1 MQSTDNKTGLLAG
14 DPPETVARGALL
26 DALEQGHVVVTA
38 TRRLARHL
46 RTARLPDDA
55 MQSWRTPATL
65 PWATWLT
72 ESCRAL
78 RDFGLLPEPR
88 PWLDDFQAAAVW
100 TEVLQADPLADG
112 LLMPGGAVEGF
123 REAWRLAHDWQL
135 PWGELGVRAGEDCR
149 AFLRLAKAYR
159 RRLDE
164 LGCLDPAD
172 LPRILAEHAAALRG
186 PPVIFAG
193 FDTLSPA
200 QRSVFE
206 SLGKHARRACGPGP
220 GTRASVVAFPD
231 QRQEFTAA
239 AGWARTRL
247 AASPTARLGIVV
259 PDLEASA
266 PLVEDLLDEAL
277 SPARLLPGGAEGPRP
292 WNVSLGRPLTDVPAV
307 AAALLFIGL
316 SREALEFAEA
326 GRLLRSPF
334 LGGTDEEGGRRARL
348 DAWLRERG
356 GDRVSRARL
365 LEGLAGRDG
374 APACPQLEA
383 GARGM
388 LEELHT
394 GPRRRPPSAWAASFT
409 RGLQRL
415 GWPGDTGV
423 DSATWQAAQAWASL
437 LEAFARLDA
446 VVGALSVS
454 EALSRLRRMASQ
466 QRFQPETPDL
476 PVQVL
481 GLLETAGL
489 EFDALWVTGMH
500 DGVLPAPLRPCALLP
515 AALQRERGMP
525 RACPD
530 IELALARR
538 IVARLSGAAGE
549 VRFSYPQN
557 REDEPLRPSPV
568 LAGLPVMEPP
578 RIVLSGLAAACFE
591 QRGIEAIEDPSA
603 PGIAGEV
610 SGGTG
615 LLAAQSACP
624 FRAFALH
631 RLEARALETPAA
643 GVDGR
648 ARGSLLHRAL
658 RDFWEEVGDR
668 DTLAALDPQAR
679 AGRVSSALTRA
690 AARALA
696 GAPPGLVDIELREAA
711 RRIGELLDI
720 ELQRPAFRVEQC
732 EHPVG
737 IEVGPLRLRGQ
748 VDRMDRVPG
757 GLAII
762 DYKSGEARVA
772 DWLGERPADPQMP
785 LYALAFARDVAALAY
800 ASLKPGAVGFQGL
813 ARSRDALGD
822 GLRMRAEP
830 PAEAWP
836 ARLEEWRG
844 VLGALAGGFAA
855 GDARVAPVRA
865 SGAGSPCSRC
875 HLAVLCRRDELLR
888 AGALRD
894 E

>member
-1 MQSTDNKTGLLAG
+1 MTDNKGIPWKE
-14 DPPETVARGALL
+14 DPPETISRVALF
-26 DALEQGHVVVTA
+26 DALENGETVVTS

-46 RTARLPDDA
+46 RIARGRDGATP
-55 MQSWRTPATL
+55 SWLTSAAL
-65 PWATWLT
+65 PWSAWLA
-72 ESCRAL
+72 ESCREL

-112 LLMPGGAVEGF
+112 LLMPGGAIEGF

-135 PWGELGVRAGEDCR
+135 PWAELAGRAGEDCR
-149 AFLRLAKAYR
+149 AFLRLAGAYR
-159 RRLDE
+159 RRLEE

-172 LPRILAEHAAALRG
+172 LPRILAERAAALRG

-193 FDTLSPA
+193 FDSLSPA

-206 SLGKHARRACGPGP
+206 ALGGRARRAREPAPGALA
-220 GTRASVVAFPD
+220 TVTAFPD
-231 QRQEFTAA
+231 RQQEFAA
-239 AGWARTRL
+239 AAEWARARL
-247 AASPTARLGIVV
+247 EANPAARLGIVV

-266 PLVEDLLDEAL
+266 PFIENLLDEAL
-277 SPARLLPGGAEGPRP
+277 SPARLLPGGSDRARP
-292 WNVSLGRPLTDVPAV
+292 WNVSLGRPLTDAPAV
-307 AAALLFIGL
+307 AAALLVAGL
-316 SREALEFAEA
+316 AREALEFAEV
-326 GRLLRSPF
+326 GRLLRSPL
-334 LGGTDEEGGRRARL
+334 LGGAEDEGGRRARL

-356 GDRVSRARL
+356 GDRVTRARL
-365 LEGLAGRDG
+365 LDGLAGRDG
-374 APACPQLEA
+374 APACPRLEA
-383 GARGM
+383 GVRGM

-394 GPRRRPPSAWAASFT
+394 GPRRRAPSAWAASIT
-409 RGLQRL
+409 RGLRRL

-423 DSATWQAAQAWASL
+423 DSATWQAAQAWAGL
-437 LEAFARLDA
+437 LESFARLDA
-446 VVGALSVS
+446 VVGALSVGD
-454 EALSRLRRMASQ
+454 ALSRLRRMASQ
-466 QRFQPETPDL
+466 QGFQPETPDL

-489 EFDALWVTGMH
+489 EFDGLWVTGMH

-515 AALQRERGMP
+515 AALQRERAMP

-530 IELALARR
+530 NELALARR
-538 IVARLSGAAGE
+538 MVARLSGAAGE
-549 VRFSYPQN
+549 VRFSYPQS

-568 LAGLPVMEPP
+568 LAALPVAEPP
-578 RIVLSGLAAACFE
+578 RVLLQGLAAASFE
-591 QRGIEAIEDPSA
+591 QRDIEESDDRSGPA
-603 PGIAGEV
+603 IAGEV

-648 ARGSLLHRAL
+648 TRGSLLHRAL
-658 RDFWEEVGDR
+658 RDFWGEVGDR
-668 DTLAALDPQAR
+668 DMLAALDPQAR
-679 AGRVSSALTRA
+679 TRRVSA
-690 AARALA
+690 ALA
-696 GAPPGLVDIELREAA
+696 GAAAGVLAGVSPGLVEIELREAA

-720 ELQRPAFRVEQC
+720 ELQRPAFRVEQR

-748 VDRMDRVPG
+748 VDRIDRVPG

-762 DYKSGEARVA
+762 DYKSGEARVEN
-772 DWLGERPADPQMP
+772 WLGERPAEPQMP
-785 LYALAFARDVAALAY
+785 LYALAFAKDVAALVY

-813 ARSRDALGD
+813 ARSRDVLGD
-822 GLRMRAEP
+822 GLRMRTEP

-836 ARLEEWRG
+836 AHLEEWRG
-844 VLGALAGGFAA
+844 VLDALAAGFAS
-855 GDARVAPVRA
+855 GDARVAPVRVA
-865 SGAGSPCSRC
+865 GAGSPCPRC

-888 AGALRD
+888 AGALAD
-894 E
+894 D

>member
-1 MQSTDNKTGLLAG
+1 LIDINGIPWKE
-14 DPPETVARGALL
+14 DPPETVARGALH
-26 DALEQGHVVVTA
+26 DALENGQTVVTA

-46 RTARLPDDA
+46 RTARLPEGGTP
-55 MQSWRTPATL
+55 SWRTPATL
-65 PWATWLT
+65 PWSAWLSA
-72 ESCRAL
+72 SCREL

-123 REAWRLAHDWQL
+123 RDAWQLAHDWQL
-135 PWGELGVRAGEDCR
+135 PWAELGARGGEDCR
-149 AFLRLAKAYR
+149 AFLRLARTYR
-159 RRLDE
+159 LRLED
-164 LGCLDPAD
+164 LGCLDSAD
-172 LPRILAEHAAALRG
+172 LPRILAENAPALRG
-186 PPVIFAG
+186 PPIIFAG
-193 FDTLSPA
+193 FDTLTPV
-200 QRSVFE
+200 QRSVFRA
-206 SLGKHARRACGPGP
+206 LGGRARRARGPAP
-220 GTRASVVAFPD
+220 GGGASVSAFTD
-231 QRQEFTAA
+231 CRQEFAA
-239 AGWARTRL
+239 AADWARVRL
-247 AASPTARLGIVV
+247 EANPAARLGIVV

-277 SPARLLPGGAEGPRP
+277 SPARLLPGGINGPRP
-292 WNVSLGRPLTDVPAV
+292 WNVSLGRPLTDAPAV
-307 AAALLFIGL
+307 AAALLVAGL
-316 SREALEFAEA
+316 SRDALEFAETS
-326 GRLLRSPF
+326 RLLRSPF
-334 LGGTDEEGGRRARL
+334 LVGAEEEGGRRARL

-356 GDRVSRARL
+356 GDRVTRTRL
-365 LEGLAGRDG
+365 LDGLAGRDG
-374 APACPQLEA
+374 APACPRLEA
-383 GARGM
+383 GVRGM
-388 LEELHT
+388 LEELLT

-409 RGLQRL
+409 RGLRRL
-415 GWPGDTGV
+415 GWPGDSGV
-423 DSATWQAAQAWASL
+423 DSATWQAAQAWAGL
-437 LEAFARLDA
+437 LESLARLDT
-446 VVGALSVS
+446 VLGALSVGD
-454 EALSRLRRMASQ
+454 ALSRLRRMASQ

-489 EFDALWVTGMH
+489 EFDGLWVTGMH

-515 AALQRERGMP
+515 AALQRERAMP

-530 IELALARR
+530 TELALARR

-568 LAGLPVMEPP
+568 LAALPLAEATY
-578 RIVLSGLAAACFE
+578 VLRPGLAAASFE
-591 QRGIEAIEDPSA
+591 QRDIEEAEDRA
-603 PGIAGEV
+603 GPGIAGEV

-658 RDFWEEVGDR
+658 RDFWGEVGDR
-668 DTLAALDPQAR
+668 DTLAALDSQAR
-679 AGRVSSALTRA
+679 AGRVGAALARA
-690 AARALA
+690 AAGALA
-696 GAPPGLVDIELREAA
+696 GVPPGLVEVELQEAA

-720 ELQRPAFRVEQC
+720 ELQRPAFRVEQR

-762 DYKSGEARVA
+762 DYKTGEARVA
-772 DWLGERPADPQMP
+772 DWLGERPAEPQMP
-785 LYALAFARDVAALAY
+785 LYALAFAQDVVALAY

-813 ARSRDALGD
+813 ACSRDALGD
-822 GLRMRAEP
+822 GLRMRNEP
-830 PAEAWP
+830 PADEWP
-836 ARLEEWRG
+836 ARLDEWRG
-844 VLGALAGGFAA
+844 VLGALAAGFAA
-855 GDARVAPVRA
+855 GDARVAPVRTA
-865 SGAGSPCSRC
+865 GAGSPCPRC

-888 AGALRD
+888 AGSLGD
-894 E
+894 D